1 MRVRL
6 VNINGM
12 ITSNPL
18 LIKSRQTAVE
28 VSRLFLQYD
37 IDSFQVINDDDEPVG
52 FITRNHL
59 LYLIAHELPLHMAV
73 QDLLSIDTKNTQ
85 VVYTTQELS
94 KQESQTSPVND
105 NILTFKSPASKQFV
119 VHSSR
124 MKELV
129 KIATRIARVDSTVL
143 IQGESGVGKE
153 LIADVIHVN
162 SNRKKGPL
170 IKINCGAIPENLLE
184 SEFFGYEPGAFSG
197 ASKNGKIGLFEL
209 AAGGILFLDEIGD
222 MPLSLQ
228 VKLLRVLQDKE
239 ITRVGGIKKLAID
252 IRILTGT
259 NRNLSEMIINRQ
271 FRQDLFYRLNVV
283 PIRVPALRERRE
295 DIPVLANYFMEY
307 FNNKYRTSNINKR
320 LDPEVVA
327 CFMEHD
333 WPGNVREL
341 ENLIE
346 RLVVTT
352 AHDRILVDDLPF
364 WLNRSHYNADLDLES
379 ISLRC
384 AVEDTER
391 KILENAFSRCKST
404 YEVARALDVNQS
416 TVVRKAAK
424 YGINR
429 NLPIQEDINLIKQN
443 LFLKQ

>member
-1 MRVRL
+1 
-6 VNINGM
+6 M

>member
-1 MRVRL
+1 
-6 VNINGM
+6 M

-28 VSRLFLQYD
+28 VSRLFLRYNL
-37 IDSFQVINDDDEPVG
+37 DSFQVINDEDEPVG
-52 FITRNHL
+52 VITRNHL
-59 LYLIAHELPLHMAV
+59 LCLIAQELPLQTSV
-73 QDLLSIDTKNTQ
+73 QDLLSMDTKNMQ
-85 VVYTTQELS
+85 AVYNTHELPQQGNQPS
-94 KQESQTSPVND
+94 TSND
-105 NILTFKSPASKQFV
+105 NILTFKSPPAKQFV
-119 VHSSR
+119 IHSPR

-153 LIADVIHVN
+153 LIADVIHQN

-197 ASKNGKIGLFEL
+197 ASKNGKVGIFEL

-239 ITRVGGIKKLAID
+239 ITRVGGVKKLTVD

-259 NRNLSEMIINRQ
+259 NRNLHEMIINRQ

-283 PIRVPALRERRE
+283 PIRVPSLRERRE
-295 DIPVLANYFMEY
+295 DIPVLANYFTEY
-307 FNNKYRTSNINKR
+307 FSNKYRTSNINKH
-320 LDPEVVA
+320 LDPDVIA

-352 AHDRILVDDLPF
+352 AHDKIIVDDLPF
-364 WLNRSHYNADLDLES
+364 WLNRSHFNADLDMES

-404 YEVARALDVNQS
+404 YEVARALNVNQS

-424 YGINR
+424 YGITR
-429 NLPIQEDINLIKQN
+429 NLPIQNEILDRKNHL
-443 LFLKQ
+443 LLKQ

>member
-1 MRVRL
+1 
-6 VNINGM
+6 M

-18 LIKSRQTAVE
+18 LIKSCQTAVE

-37 IDSFQVINDDDEPVG
+37 LDRLQVINDEDEPIG
-52 FITRNHL
+52 FINRNHI
-59 LYLIAHELPLHMAV
+59 LYLIAQELPLRTTV
-73 QDLLSIDTKNTQ
+73 QDLISMDNIHADFTAQKLPQQKSQLSP
-85 VVYTTQELS
+85 S
-94 KQESQTSPVND
+94 ND
-105 NILTFKSPASKQFV
+105 NLLRFKSPTSKQFV
-119 VHSSR
+119 IHSPR

-153 LIADVIHVN
+153 LIADVIHTN

-239 ITRVGGIKKLAID
+239 ITRVGGIKKLSVD

-259 NRNLSEMIINRQ
+259 NRNLNEMILNGQ
-271 FRQDLFYRLNVV
+271 FRQDLFYRLNVI
-283 PIRVPALRERRE
+283 PIRVPALRERLE
-295 DIPVLANYFMEY
+295 DIPVLSNYFMDY
-307 FNNKYRTSNINKR
+307 FNKKYRTSNINKT
-320 LDPEVVA
+320 LDPNVIA
-327 CFMEHD
+327 YFMDHD

-352 AHDRILVDDLPF
+352 AHDKILVDDLPL

-379 ISLRC
+379 VSLRC

-404 YEVARALDVNQS
+404 YEIARALDVNQS

-424 YGINR
+424 YGITR
-429 NLPIQEDINLIKQN
+429 SLPIHNDIIDRKNH

>member
-1 MRVRL
+1 
-6 VNINGM
+6 M

-18 LIKSRQTAVE
+18 LIKSRLTAVE

-37 IDSFQVINDDDEPVG
+37 IDSFQVINDEDEPVG

-59 LYLIAHELPLHMAV
+59 LYLITQELPLHTSV
-73 QDLLSIDTKNTQ
+73 QDLLSMDIKNRQ
-85 VVYTTQELS
+85 AVYPVRELPQ
-94 KQESQTSPVND
+94 QESKPNPSND
-105 NILTFKSPASKQFV
+105 NILTFKSPPSKQFV
-119 VHSSR
+119 VHSPR

-129 KIATRIARVDSTVL
+129 KMATRIARVDSTVL

-239 ITRVGGIKKLAID
+239 ITRVGGIKKLTVD

-295 DIPVLANYFMEY
+295 DIPVLTNYFMEY
-307 FNNKYRTSNINKR
+307 FNNKYCSSNINKS
-320 LDPEVVA
+320 LDPDVIT

-424 YGINR
+424 YGITR
-429 NLPIQEDINLIKQN
+429 SLPIQEDITDRKNHLY
-443 LFLKQ
+443 LKQ

>member
-1 MRVRL
+1 
-6 VNINGM
+6 M

-37 IDSFQVINDDDEPVG
+37 LDSFQVINDEDEPVG

-59 LYLIAHELPLHMAV
+59 LYLIAQELPLHTAV
-73 QDLLSIDTKNTQ
+73 QDLISMDTKNMQ
-85 VVYTTQELS
+85 AIYTAQELP
-94 KQESQTSPVND
+94 QQGSQPLPSND
-105 NILTFKSPASKQFV
+105 NLLTFKSPPSKQFV
-119 VHSSR
+119 IHSPR

-162 SNRKKGPL
+162 SNRKNGPF

-239 ITRVGGIKKLAID
+239 ITRVGGIKKLTVD

-259 NRNLSEMIINRQ
+259 NRNLSEMIVNRQ

-295 DIPVLANYFMEY
+295 DIPILTNYFMEY
-307 FNNKYRTSNINKR
+307 FNNKYRTSNINKS
-320 LDPEVVA
+320 LDPDVID

-352 AHDRILVDDLPF
+352 AHDKILVDDLPF

-424 YGINR
+424 YGITR
-429 NLPIQEDINLIKQN
+429 SIPIQQN
-443 LFLKQ
+443 IIDGKNHLSLKQ

>member
-1 MRVRL
+1 
-6 VNINGM
+6 
-12 ITSNPL
+12 
-18 LIKSRQTAVE
+18 
-28 VSRLFLQYD
+28 
-37 IDSFQVINDDDEPVG
+37 
-52 FITRNHL
+52 
-59 LYLIAHELPLHMAV
+59 
-73 QDLLSIDTKNTQ
+73 
-85 VVYTTQELS
+85 
-94 KQESQTSPVND
+94 
-105 NILTFKSPASKQFV
+105 
-119 VHSSR
+119 

-153 LIADVIHVN
+153 LIADVIHQN

-197 ASKNGKIGLFEL
+197 ASKNGKVGIFEL

-239 ITRVGGIKKLAID
+239 ITRVGGVKKLTVD

-259 NRNLSEMIINRQ
+259 NRNLHEMIINRQ

-283 PIRVPALRERRE
+283 PIRVPSLRERRE
-295 DIPVLANYFMEY
+295 DIPVLANYFTEY
-307 FNNKYRTSNINKR
+307 FSNKYRTSNINKH
-320 LDPEVVA
+320 LDPDVIA

-352 AHDRILVDDLPF
+352 AHDKIIVDDLPF
-364 WLNRSHYNADLDLES
+364 WLNRSHFNADLDMES

-404 YEVARALDVNQS
+404 YEVARALNVNQS

-424 YGINR
+424 YGITR
-429 NLPIQEDINLIKQN
+429 NLPIQNEILDRKNHL
-443 LFLKQ
+443 LLKQ